1 MPSEINQTTI
11 INRALQILGSPP
23 VANIQANDRGA
34 RAMNTA
40 YKPVLFSILQE
51 NYWYFAIKR
60 AKLPADTAKP
70 LHTWLNQFR
79 LPGDF
84 IMMAPEDQLSQFPDP
99 AAQIVEGDFIL
110 SNEDG
115 PLNVRYVTSSVT
127 ESSFPALFA
136 EAFSAQL
143 AVMTCEQITQSSAKQ
158 KNAIAIYDRQINL
171 SKKRNFILI
180 EKPRAPKSV
189 WLSARD

>member
-11 INRALQILGSPP
+11 INRALQILGSRP
-23 VANIQANDRGA
+23 VATIQANDRGA
-34 RAMNTA
+34 RAMSTA

-51 NYWYFAIKR
+51 NYWAFAIKR
-60 AKLPADTAKP
+60 ASIAADTAKP
-70 LHTWLNQFR
+70 LHTFKNKFR

-84 IMMAPEDQLSQFPDP
+84 IMPAPDDQLSQFPD
-99 AAQIVEGDFIL
+99 ARSWIIEGDYIL

-115 PLNVRYVTSSVT
+115 PLKIRYVSSSVT

-136 EAFSAQL
+136 EALSAQL
-143 AVMTCEQITQSSAKQ
+143 AVMTCEEITQSSSKL
-158 KNAIAIYDRQINL
+158 KNAITIYDRQINIA
-171 SKKRNFILI
+171 KKRNFIII

-189 WLSARD
+189 WISARD

>member
-1 MPSEINQTTI
+1 M
-11 INRALQILGSPP
+11 LGHRP

-51 NYWYFAIKR
+51 NYWAFAIKR
-60 AKLPADTAKP
+60 ASLAADGMKP
-70 LHTWLNQFR
+70 VHTFENRFG

-84 IMMAPEDQLSQFPDP
+84 IMIAPDDQLSQFPT
-99 AAQIVEGDFIL
+99 ARAWIIEGDYIL
-110 SNEDG
+110 ANDDG
-115 PLNVRYVTSSVT
+115 PLDIRYVTNSVT
-127 ESSFPALFA
+127 ESSFPSLFA
-136 EAFSAQL
+136 EALSAQL
-143 AVMTCEQITQSSAKQ
+143 AVMACEEITQSSAKL
-158 KNAIAIYDRQINL
+158 KNVLAIYDRQINL
-171 SKKRNFILI
+171 AKKRNFILI

>member
-60 AKLPADTAKP
+60 AKLPADTEKP
-70 LHTWLNQFR
+70 VHTWTNKFR

-84 IMMAPEDQLSQFPDP
+84 IMLAPDDQLSQFPDP
-99 AAQIVEGDFIL
+99 AERIVEGDFIL
-110 SNEDG
+110 SNDDG
-115 PLNVRYVTSSVT
+115 PLDIRYITTSIT

-136 EAFSAQL
+136 EGFSAQL
-143 AVMTCEQITQSSAKQ
+143 AVMTCEQITQSTSKQ
-158 KNAIAIYDRQINL
+158 RNAIAIYDRQINL
-171 SKKRNFILI
+171 AKKRNFILI

>member
-11 INRALQILGSPP
+11 INRALQMLGSPP

-60 AKLPADTAKP
+60 AKLPADTEKP
-70 LHTWLNQFR
+70 LHTWTNKFR

-84 IMMAPEDQLSQFPDP
+84 IMLAPEDQRSQFPEP
-99 AAQIVEGDFIL
+99 SEWIVEGDFIL
-110 SNEDG
+110 SDDDG
-115 PLNVRYVTSSVT
+115 PLDVRYVTNSIT
-127 ESSFPALFA
+127 ESSFPSLFA

-143 AVMTCEQITQSSAKQ
+143 SVMTCEQITQSTAKQ
-158 KNAIAIYDRQINL
+158 RNVIAIYDRQISL
-171 SKKRNFILI
+171 AKKRNFILI
-180 EKPRAPKSV
+180 EKPRSPKSV

>member
-11 INRALQILGSPP
+11 INRALQLLGAPP

-40 YKPVLFSILQE
+40 YRPVLFSILQE

-60 AKLPADTAKP
+60 ASLPADTDKP
-70 LHTWLNQFR
+70 LHTWENRFR

-84 IMMAPEDQLSQFPDP
+84 IMLAPDDQLSQFPDP
-99 AAQIVEGDFIL
+99 AERICEGDFIL
-110 SNEDG
+110 SNEDA
-115 PLNVRYVTSSVT
+115 PLDIRYVTNSVT
-127 ESSFPALFA
+127 ESSFPSLFA

-143 AVMTCEQITQSSAKQ
+143 AVATCEQVTQSTAKQ
-158 KNAIAIYDRQINL
+158 RNVIAIYDRQISL
-171 SKKRNFILI
+171 AKKRNFILI

>member
-11 INRALQILGSPP
+11 INRGLQILGYRP

-40 YKPVLFSILQE
+40 YKPVLFSLLQE

-60 AKLPADTAKP
+60 ASLAKDTEKP
-70 LHTWLNQFR
+70 LHTFENKYR

-84 IMMAPEDQLSQFPDP
+84 IMLAPEDQLSQFPDP
-99 AAQIVEGDFIL
+99 RDWICEGDFIL
-110 SNEDG
+110 TNDDE
-115 PLNVRYVTSSVT
+115 PLKIRYVSNSVT
-127 ESSFPALFA
+127 ESQFPALFA
-136 EAFSAQL
+136 EALSAQL
-143 AVMTCEQITQSSAKQ
+143 AVMTCEELTQSNGKI
-158 KNAIAIYDRQINL
+158 NTAITIYDRQISL
-171 SKKRNFILI
+171 AKKRNFILI

-189 WLSARD
+189 WISARD